1 MTVHS
6 TLLGKGA
13 ALTVAVHTL
22 YTVPSGKRT
31 ILKSITLWNNFAATN
46 RVVVE
51 LTLGGVTVVVLDPVL
66 AATGSAGDSFIAA
79 PWIVLNAGDLIQ
91 VAPQSHPADCT
102 LSGAELSLT

>member
-13 ALTVAVHTL
+13 ALSVALHTI
-22 YTVPSGKRT
+22 YTVPSNKRT

-51 LTLGGVTVVVLDPVL
+51 LVLGGVTVVVLDPVL
-66 AATGSAGDSFIAA
+66 ASTGSAGDSYIAA
-79 PWIVLNAGDLIQ
+79 PWIVMNAGDTIQ
-91 VAPQSHPADCT
+91 VAPQSHPADVT
-102 LSGAELSLT
+102 ASGAELSTV

>member
-13 ALTVAVHTL
+13 ALSVALHTI

-51 LTLGGVTVVVLDPVL
+51 LVLGGTTVVVLDPVL
-66 AATGSAGDSFIAA
+66 ASTGSAGDSIYVPF
-79 PWIVLNAGDLIQ
+79 WTVMNAGDSIV
-91 VAPQSHPADCT
+91 VAPQSHPADVT
-102 LSGAELSLT
+102 ASGAELVT

>member
-13 ALTVAVHTL
+13 ALSVALHTL
-22 YTVPSGKRT
+22 YTVPTGKRT

-51 LTLGGVTVVVLDPVL
+51 LTLSGVTVVVLDPVL
-66 AATGSAGDSFIAA
+66 ASTGSAGDSIYQPF
-79 PWIVLNAGDLIQ
+79 WTVMDAGDTVA
-91 VAPQSHPADCT
+91 VAPQSHPADAT
-102 LSGAELSLT
+102 LSGAELTL

>member
-13 ALTVAVHTL
+13 ALSVALHTL
-22 YTVPSGKRT
+22 YTVPTGKRT

-66 AATGSAGDSFIAA
+66 ASTGSAGDSIYVPF
-79 PWIVLNAGDLIQ
+79 WTVMDAGDTVA
-91 VAPQSHPADCT
+91 VAPQSHPADAT
-102 LSGAELSLT
+102 LSGAELTL